1 MKISHLALL
10 FSVLAVLIWSRIEPH
25 DRLTWWLEI
34 FPALAALVI
43 LFATYR
49 RFEFTTLTYTLI
61 ALHMCV
67 LFVGGHYTY
76 ARVPLFDWLQPIF
89 GWHRNHYDRLGHIVQ
104 GFVPAI
110 VTREVFIRLQILNR
124 KRWQPFLVVCV
135 CLAISAFYELIEWWT
150 ALVSGDS
157 AVSFLGTERRP
168 LGHAGGYVLRPARRH
183 CRHRSLVTSPGS
195 RDKSSACSKYLG
207 TNAHEPHETSR
218 SGGARGR
225 ECVSTR
231 TLSFP
236 FSVLLRV

>member
-1 MKISHLALL
+1 LKISHIALL
-10 FSVLAVLIWSRIEPH
+10 FSVLAVLIWSGLEPR
-25 DRLTWWLEI
+25 DCLTWWLEV

-76 ARVPLFDWLQPIF
+76 ARVPLFDWFKIIF

-104 GFVPAI
+104 GFVPAM
-110 VTREVFIRLQILNR
+110 VAREIFVRLEILHR
-124 KRWQPFLVVCV
+124 KRWQSFLVVCV

-157 AVSFLGTERRP
+157 AVSFLATQGDIWDTQEDMFCAL
-168 LGHAGGYVLRPARRH
+168 LGAIAAIALLSRVQDRAINRLRAQ
-183 CRHRSLVTSPGS
+183 
-195 RDKSSACSKYLG
+195 
-207 TNAHEPHETSR
+207 NA
-218 SGGARGR
+218 
-225 ECVSTR
+225 
-231 TLSFP
+231 
-236 FSVLLRV
+236 

>member
-1 MKISHLALL
+1 LKISHVPLL
-10 FSVLAVLIWSRIEPH
+10 FSVLAVLIWSGVEPR
-25 DRLTWWLEI
+25 DCLTWWLEV

-76 ARVPLFDWLQPIF
+76 ARVPLFDWFKIIF

-104 GFVPAI
+104 GFVPAM
-110 VTREVFIRLQILNR
+110 VAREIFIRLEILHR
-124 KRWQPFLVVCV
+124 KRWQSFLVVCV

-157 AVSFLGTERRP
+157 AVSFLATQGDIWDTQEDMFCAL
-168 LGHAGGYVLRPARRH
+168 LGAIAAIALLSRVQDRAINRLRAQ
-183 CRHRSLVTSPGS
+183 
-195 RDKSSACSKYLG
+195 
-207 TNAHEPHETSR
+207 NA
-218 SGGARGR
+218 
-225 ECVSTR
+225 
-231 TLSFP
+231 
-236 FSVLLRV
+236 